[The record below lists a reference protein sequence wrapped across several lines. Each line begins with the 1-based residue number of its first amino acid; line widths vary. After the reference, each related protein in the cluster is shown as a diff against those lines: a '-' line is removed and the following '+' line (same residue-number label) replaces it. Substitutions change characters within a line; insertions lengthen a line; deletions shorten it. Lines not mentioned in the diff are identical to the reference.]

1 MILNN
6 SNNCVA
12 LPVLELIRRPGS
24 KLTDTRLCL
33 SSISIKGMSHYCPVI
48 IIFFLKTY
56 FTFNYR
62 YVCGWICGS
71 EYRCLGNQKRESEPS
86 EPELQVVVS
95 HCQRC
100 VLGTELGPCVR
111 TVV

>member
-48 IIFFLKTY
+48 IIFFLRLILLLIIGMYVVGYVDLSTGALETKRGSQSPQSQS
-56 FTFNYR
+56 YR
-62 YVCGWICGS
+62 WS
-71 EYRCLGNQKRESEPS
+71 
-86 EPELQVVVS
+86 
-95 HCQRC
+95 
-100 VLGTELGPCVR
+100 
-111 TVV
+111 